1 MEHARSPTSPS
12 ADAQFHP
19 PARRLSSPEKPAT
32 PDKEIVVGRGRKL
45 RLRPIRTDDAESLV
59 QMGLRSTPDDL
70 RLRFFSPV
78 RPAVGHLTSMLTEFD
93 REHHIAVAAYDPKA
107 AEGEDGILGVVR
119 LILSRDKPE
128 GEFAIMVR
136 SDQAGHGLG
145 HALMEEMLGWARERG
160 LKRVRAEIMFEN
172 KRMLRLAKAFGGV
185 VQPQAQD
192 FRTMQVAI
200 ELDGE
205 PLRATPRAASA
216 RRGAVSL
223 PKALIPGE
231 PQKT

>member
-1 MEHARSPTSPS
+1 MLASPTNTGLPALRRPAHLPRS
-12 ADAQFHP
+12 ADTRP
-19 PARRLSSPEKPAT
+19 TS
-32 PDKEIVVGRGRKL
+32 DKEIVVGRGRRL
-45 RLRPIRTDDAESLV
+45 RLRPIRTDDAGALV

-93 REHHIAVAAYDPKA
+93 REHHIAVAAYDPAA
-107 AEGEDGILGVVR
+107 AEGGDGILGVVR
-119 LILSRDKPE
+119 LILSREAPE

-145 HALMEEMLGWARERG
+145 HALMEEMLGWARERD
-160 LKRVRAEIMFEN
+160 LTRVRAEILFEN

-185 VQPQAQD
+185 VQPQTQD
-192 FRTMQVAI
+192 FRTIQVTI

-205 PLRATPRAASA
+205 PHRPTPRA
-216 RRGAVSL
+216 R
-223 PKALIPGE
+223 KA
-231 PQKT
+231 